1 VKEVLFVCSNGC
13 AVWIV
18 LQSYVLERK
27 VTILKKK
34 SYLIKFCV
42 YSYNTIKA
50 EF

>member
-1 VKEVLFVCSNGC
+1 MKEVLCVCSNGC

-27 VTILKKK
+27 ATVLKKK
-34 SYLIKFCV
+34 SYLKVCV